1 MDTQRLILVIALSF
15 ISLLLWDAWQLD
27 YGAGQPSTVAM
38 QEESLGLREAV
49 NQPTTSAVP
58 QVVQQSSSG
67 APNIAVPETG
77 QGSVTEAR
85 PVVTAQQI
93 GELIHV
99 ETDLLQVTLSTQGGD
114 LRQADLLK
122 HGKDPEN
129 RDIPFRLMSDQ
140 GRQYFIT
147 QSGIKGA
154 AGTDQTQYPSHQAIY
169 STLQNR
175 YILGVGENELRVPMV
190 WSDPEGKLKITK
202 TYLFKRDSYVVDIEY
217 HVENGSDHDWRG
229 GSYAQLVRNGEAPE
243 AENAFIYTFTGGVSY
258 TQEELYQK
266 IDFDEMVTTP
276 MTRSTDSGWVAMI
289 QHYFLG
295 AVVPRQGEKPTLYTY
310 QPSQGLYAIGTILPA
325 VTVPAGGQ
333 DNLGIQLFVGPKDQD
348 RMEALAPGLELT
360 VDYGWLTF
368 LAQPLFWILNQIQ
381 DVVGN
386 WGFSIIFLTILI
398 KLVFFKLSETSYRSM
413 ANMRKLTPRLTALKE
428 RYGDDR
434 QKMNEAMMRIY
445 REEKVNPMG
454 GCLPI
459 LVQIPVFIALYW
471 VLLESVEIRQAPFI
485 LWIDDLSA
493 MDPYYILPLVMGGS
507 MLIQQKLNPAPLDPI
522 QQKVMMVLPIIF
534 TVFFAFFPAGL
545 VLYWVINNVISIS
558 QQYYITKKIEAAG

>member
-27 YGAGQPSTVAM
+27 HGAGQPVA
-38 QEESLGLREAV
+38 QSESLGLKEAM
-49 NQPTTSAVP
+49 NQPATPGVP
-58 QVVQQSSSG
+58 QALQQSG
-67 APNIAVPETG
+67 GMPNVAVPEAAG
-77 QGSVTEAR
+77 QGIVAEAASMAAR
-85 PVVTAQQI
+85 V
-93 GELIHV
+93 GESIHV
-99 ETDLLQVTLSTQGGD
+99 ETDLLQVTLNTQGGD
-114 LRQADLLK
+114 LRQVDLLK
-122 HGKDPEN
+122 HGKDHDN
-129 RDIPFRLMSDQ
+129 RDVPFRLMSDQ

-154 AGTDQTQYPSHQAIY
+154 AGTDAVLYPSHQAIY

-175 YILGVGENELRVPMV
+175 YILGAGENELRVPMV
-190 WSDPEGKLKITK
+190 WSDPQGQVKITK
-202 TYLFKRDSYVVDIEY
+202 TYVFKRDSYVVDVEY
-217 HVENGSDHDWRG
+217 QVENGSSSDWRG

-243 AENAFIYTFTGGVSY
+243 AENAFIYTFTGGVTY

-266 IDFDEMVTTP
+266 VEFDEMISAP
-276 MTRSTDSGWVAMI
+276 LTRSTDTGWVAMI

-295 AVVPRQGEKPTLYTY
+295 AVVPKQGEKPTLYTY

-325 VTVPAGGQ
+325 VAVAAGEQG
-333 DNLGIQLFVGPKDQD
+333 DLGIQLFVGPKDQD
-348 RMEALAPGLELT
+348 RLEALAPGLELT
-360 VDYGWLTF
+360 VDYGFLTF
-368 LAQPLFWILNQIQ
+368 LAQPLFWILNEIQ
-381 DVVGN
+381 DLVGN
-386 WGFSIIFLTILI
+386 WGFSIIILTLLI
-398 KLVFFKLSETSYRSM
+398 KLVFYKLSETSYRSM

-493 MDPYYILPLVMGGS
+493 MDPYYILPLVMGAS
-507 MLIQQKLNPAPLDPI
+507 MLVQQKLNPAPLDPI
-522 QQKVMMVLPIIF
+522 QQKVMMILPIVF
-534 TVFFAFFPAGL
+534 TVFFAFFPSGL
-545 VLYWVINNVISIS
+545 VLYWVVNNIISIA
-558 QQYYITKKIEAAG
+558 QQYYITRQIEAS

>member
-27 YGAGQPSTVAM
+27 HGAAEPAAQNET
-38 QEESLGLREAV
+38 LGLQQAL
-49 NQPTTSAVP
+49 NQPQSATPPLVAA
-58 QVVQQSSSG
+58 QSG
-67 APNIAVPETG
+67 DGTPNIAVPEL
-77 QGSVTEAR
+77 A
-85 PVVTAQQI
+85 AQKNRSSEVELSSSRS
-93 GELIHV
+93 GESIHV
-99 ETDLLQVTLSTQGGD
+99 ETDLLQVTLNTQGGD
-114 LRQADLLK
+114 LRQVDLLK
-122 HGKDPEN
+122 HGKDHDH
-129 RDIPFRLMSDQ
+129 RDQPFRLMSDQ
-140 GRQYFIT
+140 GRQYFIS

-154 AGTDQTQYPSHQAIY
+154 AGTDAALYPSHQAIY
-169 STLQNR
+169 TTLQNR
-175 YILGVGENELRVPMV
+175 YILAAGENELRVPMV
-190 WSDPEGKLKITK
+190 WSDPDGKIKVTK
-202 TYLFKRDSYVVDIEY
+202 TYLFKRDSYVVDVEY
-217 HVENGSDHDWRG
+217 RVENSSSSDWRG

-243 AENAFIYTFTGGVSY
+243 AENAFIYTFTGGVAY

-266 IDFDEMVTTP
+266 IEFDEMVTTP
-276 MTRSTDSGWVAMI
+276 MTRSTETGWVAMI

-295 AVVPRQGEKPTLYTY
+295 AVVPQQGKKPTLYTY

-325 VTVPAGGQ
+325 VTVAAGEEG
-333 DNLGIQLFVGPKDQD
+333 NLGIQLFVGPKDQD

-360 VDYGWLTF
+360 VDYGFLTF

-381 DVVGN
+381 DFVGN
-386 WGFSIIFLTILI
+386 WGFSIIILTLLI
-398 KLVFFKLSETSYRSM
+398 KLVFYKLSETSYRSM

-493 MDPYYILPLVMGGS
+493 MDPYYILPLLMGGS

-522 QQKVMMVLPIIF
+522 QQKVMMILPIIF

-545 VLYWVINNVISIS
+545 VLYWVVNNIISIA
-558 QQYYITKKIEAAG
+558 QQYYITRQLEAN

>member
-15 ISLLLWDAWQLD
+15 ITLLLWDAWQLD
-27 YGAGQPSTVAM
+27 HGAGQPVTQS
-38 QEESLGLREAV
+38 ESLGLQEAM
-49 NQPTTSAVP
+49 NATQTPAVP
-58 QVVQQSSSG
+58 NSVSSTG
-67 APNIAVPETG
+67 NGIPNIAVPEAEQQRQIEAVASVDENL
-77 QGSVTEAR
+77 QGEK
-85 PVVTAQQI
+85 
-93 GELIHV
+93 IHV
-99 ETDLLQVTLSTQGGD
+99 ETDLLQVTLSTRGGE
-114 LRQADLLK
+114 LRQVDLLQ
-122 HGKDPEN
+122 HGKDHDN
-129 RDIPFRLMSDQ
+129 REIPFRLMSDQ
-140 GRQYFIT
+140 GRHYFVT

-154 AGTDQTQYPSHQAIY
+154 QGSESNLYPDHLAIY
-169 STLQNR
+169 RTLQNR
-175 YILGVGENELRVPMV
+175 YILGSGENELRIPMV
-190 WSDPEGKLKITK
+190 WSDPQGQIKVTK
-202 TYLFKRDSYVVDIEY
+202 TYVFKRDSYVVGVEY
-217 HVENGSDHDWRG
+217 RVENGSEQPWKG
-229 GSYAQLVRNGEAPE
+229 GAYAQLVRNGEAPE
-243 AENAFIYTFTGGVSY
+243 SENAFIYTFTGGVAY

-266 IDFDEMVTTP
+266 IEFDEMVSAP
-276 MTRSTDSGWVAMI
+276 MTRSTETGWVAMI

-295 AVVPRQGEKPTLYTY
+295 AVVPKSGQKPTLYSY

-325 VTVPAGGQ
+325 VTVAAGGEGA
-333 DNLGIQLFVGPKDQD
+333 LGIELYVGPKDQD

-381 DVVGN
+381 DLVGN
-386 WGFSIIFLTILI
+386 WGFSIILLTLLI
-398 KLVFFKLSETSYRSM
+398 KLVFYKLSETSYRSM

-493 MDPYYILPLVMGGS
+493 MDPYYILPLLMGAS
-507 MLIQQKLNPAPLDPI
+507 MLVQQRLNPAPLDPI
-522 QQKVMMVLPIIF
+522 QQKVMMILPIIF

-545 VLYWVINNVISIS
+545 VLYWVVNNIISIT
-558 QQYYITKKIEAAG
+558 QQYYITRRIEATS